1 MKIWMKLRLL
11 VTYWWQPISMMFLIW
26 SIIVSNFWETICQR
40 KMWLVSWPQPFWRIK
55 KNYFNRLTNS
65 FSSSELITKLSKQK
79 LGKNCKRKTLPLPPR
94 CWIRPCSNCK
104 EFTKKCFKNS
114 RFAHQTVCSSF
125 GEKMCYVIKSILI
138 LIANFIFPR
147 SRHYYIWFT
156 LLQYLFI

>member
-1 MKIWMKLRLL
+1 MHRNIIYCWLGKVSISIMRFCYLGVYGASRCITVHCGALRC
-11 VTYWWQPISMMFLIW
+11 IS
-26 SIIVSNFWETICQR
+26 VGT
-40 KMWLVSWPQPFWRIK
+40 
-55 KNYFNRLTNS
+55 